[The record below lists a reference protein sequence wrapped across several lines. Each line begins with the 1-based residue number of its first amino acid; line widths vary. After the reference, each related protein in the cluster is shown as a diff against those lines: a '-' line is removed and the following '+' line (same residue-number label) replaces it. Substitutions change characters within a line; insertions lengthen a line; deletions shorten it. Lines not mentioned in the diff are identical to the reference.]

1 MTDQWYGALMQ
12 TGVAIG
18 GFWYIAR
25 MFERA
30 LANERQAWQ
39 EIVKLQGGVLLDV
52 KTALTEQAH
61 EFHEVRDQ
69 VKEHVRR
76 EEELFQALRNEG

>member
-1 MTDQWYGALMQ
+1 MQ

-30 LANERQAWQ
+30 LANERQAWK
-39 EIVKLQGGVLLDV
+39 EMVELQSGILQDV
-52 KTALTEQAH
+52 KTTLTTQTV
-61 EFHEVRDQ
+61 EFREVR
-69 VKEHVRR
+69 VETKEHFQR
-76 EEELFQALRNEG
+76 EEHLIAEALRSARG